1 MVRRRATTIAF
12 LSLLILGIASFSS
25 ASTIPTNESDF
36 SQLLGYIAIK
46 DRQDPL
52 MAFGKAEQDFD
63 RRLNRENIAYL
74 NQNKALL
81 QQIQSQL
88 DGQPLKWQLSAS
100 FKQLLVVPENREAYA
115 HLFESYC
122 KASVAYL
129 LERIHMPSPYEKIT
143 TLKEPL
149 PPAPAVAPKGITAYL
164 VHNLVDEYIEEY
176 DFFNAGDDQK
186 RIRIKLSNREFDG
199 KIGSVTTRLKI
210 GENNQFEFAREPYT
224 LWQNSAQDPLNVLIV
239 PIEET
244 LHILMRPSTEAAM
257 QRDLARLKPT
267 QLGQVQRVVD
277 DWIAVE
283 EAIVGG
289 VVWQVMPDVLARFV
303 PSRHAGQLNQAFAER
318 EQHPQYRLM
327 NQAIQL
333 VTDMGIDRSL
343 ALYKHNAQDFKELIT
358 PAEPAMESAQG
369 PEPTA
374 LLNSFH

>member
-176 DFFNAGDDQK
+176 DFFKADDDQK
-186 RIRIKLSNREFDG
+186 HIRIKLSNREFDG

-210 GENNQFEFAREPYT
+210 GENNQFEFIREPYT
-224 LWQNSAQDPLNVLIV
+224 LWQNSAQDPLNVFIV

-244 LHILMRPSTEAAM
+244 LHLLMRPATEAAM
-257 QRDLARLKPT
+257 RSDLARLKPT
-267 QLGQVQRVVD
+267 QLDEVQRLVD
-277 DWIAVE
+277 NWIAVE

-303 PSRHAGQLNQAFAER
+303 HTRQASQLAQAFAER
-318 EQHPQYRLM
+318 EQHPQYRLL
-327 NQAIQL
+327 NQAIKL
-333 VTDMGIDRSL
+333 VADMGIDRSL
-343 ALYKHNAQDFKELIT
+343 ALYQHNAQDFKALVA
-358 PAEPAMESAQG
+358 PAAPAMGSAQG
-369 PEPTA
+369 SAPAA
-374 LLNSFH
+374 LAN

>member
-1 MVRRRATTIAF
+1 MARRRATTIAF
-12 LSLLILGIASFSS
+12 LGFFILGIASFSL
-25 ASTIPTNESDF
+25 ASTIPANESDF
-36 SQLLGYIAIK
+36 SQLLSYIALA

-52 MAFGKAEQDFD
+52 MAFGTAEHDFD
-63 RRLNRENIAYL
+63 RRLNQENIACL

-88 DGQPLKWQLSAS
+88 NGQPLKWQLSAS

-143 TLKEPL
+143 TLTEPL
-149 PPAPAVAPKGITAYL
+149 PSVPIAAPKGITAYL

-176 DFFNAGDDQK
+176 DFFKADDDQK

-210 GENNQFEFAREPYT
+210 GENNQIEFTREPYT

-257 QRDLARLKPT
+257 QSDLARLKPT
-267 QLGQVQRVVD
+267 QLGQVQRIVD

-289 VVWQVMPDVLARFV
+289 VVWQVMPDVLARYV
-303 PSRHAGQLNQAFAER
+303 HTRQAGQLAQAFAER

-333 VTDMGIDRSL
+333 VADMGIDQSL
-343 ALYKHNAQDFKELIT
+343 AMYKHNAKDFKELIVPT
-358 PAEPAMESAQG
+358 EPAVGSAQG
-369 PEPTA
+369 PDPA
-374 LLNSFH
+374 AIVN